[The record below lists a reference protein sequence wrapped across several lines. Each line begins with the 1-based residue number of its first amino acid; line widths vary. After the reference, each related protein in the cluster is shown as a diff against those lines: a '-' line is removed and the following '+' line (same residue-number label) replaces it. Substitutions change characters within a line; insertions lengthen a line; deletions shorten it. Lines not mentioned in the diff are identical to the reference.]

1 MWKGAMMAFIIG
13 LVIGVI
19 AGGIISFWIEA
30 IKESKWGYGKMTYL
44 TSDDDS
50 GAMHGVALENYE
62 DLKTKDYI
70 LLTIVKGKEGV

>member
-1 MWKGAMMAFIIG
+1 MWEGAMMEFIIG